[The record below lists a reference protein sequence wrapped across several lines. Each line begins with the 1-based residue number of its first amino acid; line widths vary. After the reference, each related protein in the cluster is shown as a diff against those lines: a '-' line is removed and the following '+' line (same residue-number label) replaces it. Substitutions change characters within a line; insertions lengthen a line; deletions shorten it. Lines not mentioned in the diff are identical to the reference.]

1 MRAWRERPWAELAT
15 AGTIVAGALAVIV
28 LDWPGHLSYDSVI
41 QLLEGRTGVY
51 GTWHPPVMSW
61 LLGLDDAVLPG
72 TGLFV
77 FLDMAVVFGA
87 FLSLLRL
94 GSKITWAAAALAV
107 LCMLSPQFLI
117 YQGIVWKDVLF
128 ADAAVAGFVC
138 LAHAAHDWSA
148 IRARIALIVLAFA
161 FFVLAALAR
170 QNGVVVAIAGAAALG
185 WIAAVGSRG
194 SRWRRAVAY
203 GGGALLGAT
212 ILGVCANAA
221 LNARSDAEPDEW
233 GPLVQMK
240 LLQDY
245 DIVGMVAAHPGL
257 ELTKLDDTEPDL
269 ARAIRTDG
277 VRLYTPQ
284 RNDTLASSVPLQKA
298 LANSDASEIREQWID
313 SIVHHPWLYL
323 ATRARAFE
331 WVAFTP
337 QIGRCVPFIVG
348 VGGPADEMKHLGLK
362 PRLDARDVALQNYAN
377 AFVGTPI
384 FSHVTFGLVGLLAL
398 VPLLRRRRPEDIAMA
413 FMLIG
418 AFAFT
423 LSFFV
428 ISIACDYRYLYALD
442 LSAMF
447 AAFYVTLNP
456 DLLSAYWRR
465 SKRNIV

>member
-1 MRAWRERPWAELAT
+1 MTAWRERPAAQLAT
-15 AGTIVAGALAVIV
+15 AAIIVAGAATTLA

-61 LLGLDDAVLPG
+61 LLGVGDAVLPG

-77 FLDMAVVFGA
+77 LFDVALVFGA
-87 FLSLLRL
+87 LLSLLRL
-94 GSKITWAAAALAV
+94 GSLVSWAAAVAAV
-107 LCMLSPQFLI
+107 LCVFSPQFLI

-128 ADAAVAGFVC
+128 SDTAVAGFVC
-138 LAHAAHDWSA
+138 LAHAAHTWSA
-148 IRARIALIVLAFA
+148 IRVRIALIVLAFL

-170 QNGVVVAIAGAAALG
+170 QNGIVVGLAGAVALG
-185 WIAAVGSRG
+185 WIAAKQSTGTG
-194 SRWRRAVAY
+194 WHNALTY
-203 GGGALLGAT
+203 GGGALLGAA
-212 ILGVCANAA
+212 ILGACANAA
-221 LNARSDAEPDEW
+221 LYAHSDADPDEI
-233 GPLVQMK
+233 GPVVQVK
-240 LLQDY
+240 LLQNY

-269 ARAIRTDG
+269 AKAIRTDG

-284 RNDTLASSVPLQKA
+284 RNDTLASSVPLQTA
-298 LANSDASEIREQWID
+298 LANSDASEIRDQWID
-313 SIVHHPWLYL
+313 LVFHHPLLYL
-323 ATRARAFE
+323 ATRARAFG

-348 VGGPADEMKHLGLK
+348 VGGPHDEMQRLGLK
-362 PRLDARDVALQNYAN
+362 LRMDARDIALQNYAN
-377 AFVGTPI
+377 VFIGTPV
-384 FSHVTFGLVGLLAL
+384 FSHVTFDLIALLAL
-398 VPLLRRRRPEDIAMA
+398 FPLLRRRRPEDIAIA

-447 AAFYVTLNP
+447 AAFYVALNP
-456 DLLSAYWRR
+456 TLLSVYWRR
-465 SKRNIV
+465 H